1 LEAGVTVIG
10 IPVEFFIFAATLLGV
25 AFFHKHA
32 LPVSIA
38 GVVAT
43 IAFKLSFS
51 GFVDGPGWVGLAA
64 HFGREWV
71 VLANLLLLLTGF
83 ALMSAHFEHS
93 KLPDRIPAWLPDNWT
108 GGLVLLGIVFCLSA
122 VLDNIAAAVIGGVV
136 ARHVYRGD
144 VCVGYLAAIV
154 AAANAGGAG
163 SVIGDTTTTM
173 MWLHGVSPLVLL
185 GAFVAAIPAFLA
197 FAIPAALIQQRYCS
211 PIRAHAVEPI
221 AVDWTR
227 VAIVGVVLVCLVSAN
242 VGANAFFPGSEELL
256 PVLGLAIWA
265 ALLATAFLRKPD
277 WKAAPEAIKGAVFL
291 VCLVATASLMP
302 VESLPA
308 ASWPTALGLGFLSS
322 VFDNIPLTALALKQG
337 GYDWSI
343 LAYAVGFGGSMVWF
357 GSSAGVALTNLYPQ
371 GRSVVRWL
379 KQGWPVLVAYPVGF
393 FVMLLMLGWHPTPIH

>member
-1 LEAGVTVIG
+1 MTVFG

-32 LPVSIA
+32 LTVSVS
-38 GVVAT
+38 GMFAT
-43 IAFKLSFS
+43 ILFKLFFGSFA
-51 GFVDGPGWVGLAA
+51 DGVGLQGLGA
-64 HFGREWV
+64 HFGHEWV

-93 KLPDRIPAWLPDNWT
+93 GLPDRIPSWLPDNWT

-136 ARHVYRGD
+136 ARHVYRGE

-185 GAFVAAIPAFLA
+185 WAFVAAIPAFFV
-197 FAIPAALIQQRYCS
+197 FAIPAAIIQQRHCS
-211 PIRAHAVEPI
+211 AIRAHPAEPI
-221 AVDWTR
+221 VVDWLR
-227 VAIVGVVLVCLVSAN
+227 VGIVGVILLSLVSAN
-242 VGANAFFPGSEELL
+242 ISANAFFPGSEELL
-256 PVLGLAIWA
+256 PVLGLAIWT
-265 ALLATAFLRKPD
+265 ALLVTALVRKPD
-277 WKAAPEAIKGAVFL
+277 WKAAPEAVKGAVFL
-291 VCLVATASLMP
+291 VCLVATASMMP

-308 ASWPTALGLGFLSS
+308 ASWPTAFGLGLLSS

-371 GRSVVRWL
+371 GRSVVQWL

-393 FVMLLMLGWHPTPIH
+393 FVMLLLVGWHPTAAH